1 MWIYCLNLRVWVAAH
16 RDTKQK
22 LYYYEKTSN
31 QKINHRKKFAKKM
44 EKSGN
49 FENEEFGVI
58 LDPREQRRR
67 LSLAIKERLENL
79 TVKSDHQKGIFWP
92 QFVQEG
98 HTRAWA
104 KALSL

>member
-1 MWIYCLNLRVWVAAH
+1 
-16 RDTKQK
+16 
-22 LYYYEKTSN
+22 
-31 QKINHRKKFAKKM
+31 M

-79 TVKSDHQKGIFWP
+79 TVKSDHQKGIFWS

-98 HTRAWA
+98 HTKAWA
-104 KALSL
+104 KALRDSFDINHPKLINS